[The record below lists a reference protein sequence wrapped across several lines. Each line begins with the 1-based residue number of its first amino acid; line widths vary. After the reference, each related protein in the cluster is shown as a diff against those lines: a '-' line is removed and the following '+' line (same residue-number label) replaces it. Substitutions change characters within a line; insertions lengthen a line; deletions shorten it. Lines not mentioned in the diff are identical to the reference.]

1 MITIIN
7 ESRTLG
13 KKYHADVNVT
23 FVGRRCNLNQNW
35 NNDKCWCKCK
45 NMGKHQVCEKKI
57 IWNLG
62 TCTCKKEVLLVFSR
76 YLWWIYKGD
85 KSCSKNFFNKNYSNK
100 NYSNR
105 NYFSKFYGR
114 IFAWFSLITKSLLK
128 IVSIYYCFIKHWA
141 KEKHFFR
148 YCNSSKK
155 LNETDINNII

>member
-1 MITIIN
+1 MLAEDVTWIKIGIMIN
-7 ESRTLG
+7 V
-13 KKYHADVNVT
+13 DVSAKIWENIRYV
-23 FVGRRCNLNQNW
+23 
-35 NNDKCWCKCK
+35 K
-45 NMGKHQVCEKKI
+45 KKI

-128 IVSIYYCFIKHWA
+128 IVSIYYCFMKHWA
-141 KEKHFFR
+141 KEKHFFP

-155 LNETDINNII
+155 LNEIDINNII